1 VRRVTLEKGADGGSA
16 EGNFA
21 NRCPHYGAM
30 QEDYLLYSE
39 PGDVFFETARRRQGG
54 VESPPLERRI
64 QVKGDYGFGA

>member
-1 VRRVTLEKGADGGSA
+1 VDSTVRKPMCPKCGTPLVRRVTLEKGADGGSA

-39 PGDVFFETARRRQGG
+39 PGDVFF
-54 VESPPLERRI
+54 
-64 QVKGDYGFGA
+64 